1 MSVFSENL
9 KKYRKSKNMTKQ
21 QVADR
26 LGINRVTYTAYEI
39 ARNEPNLTMVVQ
51 FADLFG
57 VTTDS
62 LLKKSP

>member
-9 KKYRKSKNMTKQ
+9 KKYRKSKNMTQQ

-39 ARNEPNLTMVVQ
+39 ARN
-51 FADLFG
+51 
-57 VTTDS
+57 
-62 LLKKSP
+62 

>member
-9 KKYRKSKNMTKQ
+9 KKCRKSKNMTQQ

-26 LGINRVTYTAYEI
+26 LGINRVTYTSYEI

-62 LLKKSP
+62 LLKKSL